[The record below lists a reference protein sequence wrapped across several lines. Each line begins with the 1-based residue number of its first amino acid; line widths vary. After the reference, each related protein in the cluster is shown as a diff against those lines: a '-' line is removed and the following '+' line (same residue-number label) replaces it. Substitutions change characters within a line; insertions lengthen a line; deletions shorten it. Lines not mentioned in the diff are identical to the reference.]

1 MHKIKEF
8 DDKLTDDDKK
18 ELDEILSK
26 LKKAKDE
33 KDLDNIKELKEELE
47 TKWHGIS
54 SKLYE
59 QSESPEGEKSDET
72 VEDAKF
78 EEVD

>member
-1 MHKIKEF
+1 MNQICILYIHQNSPPHP
-8 DDKLTDDDKK
+8 
-18 ELDEILSK
+18 ILSK

-59 QSESPEGEKSDET
+59 QSESPEEEKSDET
-72 VEDAKF
+72 VEDTEF